1 MSSEQEIQL
10 FLEKDKQ
17 DAVNSGRNRRLTV
30 PEQIE
35 RHKKGTGFLLMLRA
49 MHDINS
55 IYYPGCG
62 SDAQLEPA
70 FKPQEIMYLDI
81 KTKRYDASG
90 YGIVGDF
97 MKPPFPDEA
106 FDSIFIQDLHLHE
119 KKDDDIPAQWKLQRI
134 LQTGKDN
141 GLLIYNAHPVCHGW
155 EKELPLITSNKQLE
169 PLKINSP
176 ESFSVFRIHR

>member
-1 MSSEQEIQL
+1 MSSEREIQL
-10 FLEKDKQ
+10 FLEKEKQ

-30 PEQIE
+30 PEQID
-35 RHKKGTGFLLMLRA
+35 RHRKSTEFLLILRNIY
-49 MHDINS
+49 DISS

-70 FKPQEIMYLDI
+70 FQQREIAYLDK

-90 YGIVGDF
+90 WGMVGDY
-97 MKPPFPDEA
+97 MRPPFSDET

-119 KKDDDIPAQWKLQRI
+119 KKDDDIPPQWKLQRI

-141 GLLIYNAHPVCHGW
+141 GILIYNTHPVCKGW
-155 EKELPLITSNKQLE
+155 EKELPFVTSHKQLE
-169 PLKINSP
+169 PITINSP
-176 ESFSVFRIHR
+176 ESFSVFRIHK